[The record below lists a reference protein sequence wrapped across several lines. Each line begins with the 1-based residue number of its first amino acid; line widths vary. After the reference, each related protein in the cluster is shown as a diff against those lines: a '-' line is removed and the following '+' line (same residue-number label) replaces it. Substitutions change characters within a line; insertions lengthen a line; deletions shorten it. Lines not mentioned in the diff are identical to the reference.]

1 MYACHSHWTHT
12 QYLTDCV
19 STVSAAD
26 SRHTRWSRKT
36 ADYVLRRKRT
46 KFLPLWS
53 SSQEQ
58 PSVWSTGCHSK
69 TVGQERSFWSC
80 LSATLVRRCVKRRST
95 SRVQGVPSTRPC
107 LRPCTR
113 SFMACTD
120 RVHHDTMHT
129 RHCKSWQQ
137 KFVGRLLLK
146 SNHSFSPNRLVYV
159 FGSRDLLGH
168 NVGHVIAHAQ
178 LTLWTILLNLIE
190 RERVWEKRCGL
201 WYACEVACGRGRSDV
216 VSSRIYTYN
225 HTYSLASYVGP

>member
-1 MYACHSHWTHT
+1 MNYWICVIAVQQVSVVNFCDAWNAQCRGVHGPYTPWTAVYT
-12 QYLTDCV
+12 AIYTVRAPPCTRTDHV
-19 STVSAAD
+19 
-26 SRHTRWSRKT
+26 HGPNT
-36 ADYVLRRKRT
+36 AVYTAV
-46 KFLPLWS
+46 F
-53 SSQEQ
+53 
-58 PSVWSTGCHSK
+58 
-69 TVGQERSFWSC
+69 
-80 LSATLVRRCVKRRST
+80 
-95 SRVQGVPSTRPC
+95 
-107 LRPCTR
+107 TR